1 MPTINATTSS
11 FTIIPSSDAVS
22 QAGEQNKS
30 EISTEFMVT
39 STTVEN
45 EAKDSLSA
53 TEQEIVQHSSTI
65 IPCIDHGDQVRGPQP
80 IIAVIP
86 PPETA
91 MASSSSSTTTTNIPK
106 LNTNAGK
113 YQIITQN
120 MWYRK

>member
-11 FTIIPSSDAVS
+11 FTIIPSAEAES

-86 PPETA
+86 PPETT
-91 MASSSSSTTTTNIPK
+91 MATSSSSTTTTNIPK
-106 LNTNAGK
+106 LNSNAGK
-113 YQIITQN
+113 FPILT
-120 MWYRK
+120 

>member
-1 MPTINATTSS
+1 MPTINTTTSS
-11 FTIIPSSDAVS
+11 LIIIPSTDAVS
-22 QAGEQNKS
+22 QDENKS

-86 PPETA
+86 PPETT
-91 MASSSSSTTTTNIPK
+91 MATSSSSTTATNIPK
-106 LNTNAGK
+106 LNSNAGK
-113 YQIITQN
+113 SQILT
-120 MWYRK
+120 